1 MRSSWENNTGTN
13 NMIALTGFR
22 QDFLLAE
29 DVVFLNHG
37 SFGACPKP
45 VFEQYQAWQLELE
58 RQPVEFLGR
67 RADSLLDAARAV
79 LANYLNAPLDELI
92 FVPNATL
99 GLNTFIRSLMLRGL
113 KPGDEILTTDHE
125 YGALD
130 HTWEFVERYT
140 GAKYIHRHIPVPV
153 TTHADFVEHFWA
165 GVTPQTKI
173 IFLSHITSP
182 TALTFPVEE
191 ICRRARAAGIMTIID
206 GAHVPGQLPLDI
218 TALGADVYSG
228 NLHKWL
234 CSPKGSAFLHVRAE
248 HHRTLEP
255 LVISHGWV
263 DDGTFVSRNQW
274 QGTRDISAFLTVPAA
289 IEYQQ
294 QHNWEEV
301 RAACHTLAQIT
312 HTRIHA
318 LLETEPIYPNSSE
331 WFMQMV
337 HMTVPD
343 CDIQAVK
350 ARLYDEFRIE
360 IPWIHHNGR
369 VGLRASFQAYNTP
382 ADVDALETALRV
394 IFLA

>member
-1 MRSSWENNTGTN
+1 MTLRSD
-13 NMIALTGFR
+13 FR
-22 QDFLLAE
+22 SDFLLAE

-67 RADSLLDAARAV
+67 RSDALLDAARAE
-79 LANYLNAPLDELI
+79 LAAYLNAPVDELV

-99 GLNTFIRSLMLRGL
+99 GLNTFIRSLMLHSL
-113 KPGDEILTTDHE
+113 KAGDEILTTDHE

-130 HTWEFVERYT
+130 RTWEFVERYT
-140 GAKYIHRHIPVPV
+140 GAKYIHQHIPMPV
-153 TTHADFVEHFWA
+153 TTHADFVEQFWA
-165 GVTPQTKI
+165 AVKPQTKI

-182 TALTFPVEE
+182 TALTFPVGE

-206 GAHVPGQLPLDI
+206 GAHVPGQLSLDI

-234 CSPKGSAFLHVRAE
+234 CTPKGSAFLHVRSE

-255 LVISHGWV
+255 LVISHGWL
-263 DDGTFVSRNQW
+263 DDGTFISRNQW
-274 QGTRDISAFLTVPAA
+274 QGTRDIAAFLSVPAA

-294 QHNWEEV
+294 QHDWVQV
-301 RAACHTLAQIT
+301 RAACHALAEAT

-318 LLETEPIYPNSSE
+318 LLETEAICPNSSE
-331 WFMQMV
+331 WFAQMV
-337 HMTVPD
+337 HMTLPD
-343 CDIQAVK
+343 CDIEAVK
-350 ARLYDEFRIE
+350 TRLYDEFRIE
-360 IPWIHHNGR
+360 IPWIRHGGR
-369 VGLRASFQAYNTP
+369 VGLRASFQAYNSA
-382 ADVDALETALRV
+382 ADIDALETALRV
-394 IFLA
+394 VFRAG